1 MASSSL
7 QSPTFPLEIFHLIVK
22 NLAYSEL
29 SDNYIVLNIEVL
41 RQCSLVCR
49 AWVPICQAYLFK
61 SGKVDLERLSDSG
74 PEKGIIRAIAAHPQ
88 FASYVQKIRYT
99 AKVGVQVGHI
109 PDQNIHTLLT
119 LPNLRSFDLN
129 ATSLG
134 GSLSRKFNDLCT
146 GDLVFSRLWADYI
159 SSSLTSLTDLTLNYI
174 EDVHLVSFL
183 SCPNLKSLSLNEC
196 DCVDWKTQPTSSTV
210 PRTSKLE
217 NLKLSS
223 VRNVSYAFLGSIS
236 HLKRLSVHEAG
247 LHIQPR
253 FKDQFMSTFQG
264 LEKLTIDYRWLD
276 NRPLLLYLPLSM
288 ASGMGIKL
296 FEQLQDLTAMP
307 ESEQEAAEVYQTLQH
322 APNIRYLD
330 VTFQNSSLIPYLNI
344 HRFLPQHVGSLRTLH
359 IRFDIEDFSQR
370 QSLDTIEVLSK
381 ALSLVQSPASLE
393 ELVMTLKIDIAQLL
407 TLFGLIQQL
416 KTLDTALF
424 VDSTMFP
431 LLRWITF
438 RICLQSPATL
448 YYPPNVDNK
457 VQADLYG
464 YIESSFPAFRGSSNS
479 RINLVVWVYEADR

>member
-7 QSPTFPLEIFHLIVK
+7 QSPAFPLEIFHLIVK

-29 SDNYIVLNIEVL
+29 SDDYIVLNIKGL
-41 RQCSLVCR
+41 RRCSLVCR

-99 AKVGVQVGHI
+99 AEVGVQVGDI
-109 PDQNIHTLLT
+109 PDQNMHTLLK
-119 LPNLRSFDLN
+119 LPNLRSIDVSAAESYKFDQLY
-129 ATSLG
+129 A
-134 GSLSRKFNDLCT
+134 
-146 GDLVFSRLWADYI
+146 GDFVFFRLWADYI

-174 EDVHLVSFL
+174 KDVHLVSFL

-236 HLKRLSVHEAG
+236 HLKRLSVHVAG

-276 NRPLLLYLPLSM
+276 NRSLLLYLPLSM

-359 IRFDIEDFSQR
+359 IRFDIEDFGEQ

-381 ALSLVQSPASLE
+381 ALSLVRSPASLE

-438 RICLQSPATL
+438 RICLESPATL

-457 VQADLYG
+457 VQADLYRC
-464 YIESSFPAFRGSSNS
+464 IESSFPAFRGSLNS